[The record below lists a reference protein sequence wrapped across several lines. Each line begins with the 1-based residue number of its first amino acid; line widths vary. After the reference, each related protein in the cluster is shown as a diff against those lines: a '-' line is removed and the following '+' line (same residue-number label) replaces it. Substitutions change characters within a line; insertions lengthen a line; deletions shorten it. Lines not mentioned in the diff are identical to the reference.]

1 MTDLTSTI
9 TSPPMTTWS
18 WFDEQQGVR
27 VFSKVPP
34 RSFKRKLPAVDEDPS
49 PKKLKRKRPAV
60 DEDPVNE
67 DPSPKKLKPTLVSDE
82 PHIQLLFDQLESKLS
97 EGKLHSQRRNKNKST
112 FSLDWQFGLGRVT
125 NALGATGFT
134 TPHNFL
140 KKGVFMKSVL
150 DTDISAWKK
159 DLWVLAKQLI
169 LHIDPGYAAHE
180 DYVVNFSCMT
190 DSKKHYVKRHVD
202 DQDITFQYGLAL
214 GDFTGGELTCWKKDG
229 TTTTVDY
236 TRKILKMDGRLA
248 HEVKPFS
255 GKRFCVIFY
264 KLYDR
269 TMTDKAPILE
279 APYFV

>member
-1 MTDLTSTI
+1 MSLLKQPNTI
-9 TSPPMTTWS
+9 TSPPMSTWS

-27 VFSKVPP
+27 VFSKEPP
-34 RSFKRKLPAVDEDPS
+34 RSFKRKLPADDV
-49 PKKLKRKRPAV
+49 
-60 DEDPVNE
+60 
-67 DPSPKKLKPTLVSDE
+67 DPSPKKLKPTLLSDQ
-82 PHIQLLFDQLESKLS
+82 PHIQQLFNQLESKLS
-97 EGKLHSQRRNKNKST
+97 EVNIHSQRRNKNRST

-140 KKGVFMKSVL
+140 KKGVFMKPVL
-150 DTDISAWKK
+150 DTKISAWKK

-279 APYFV
+279 APHFV